1 MVDLEWR
8 SSNWIRSQINRASEV
23 LAAAFM
29 DYPMFTFYFPN
40 RQRRIRYLPWY
51 FKNILN
57 TALRYGAV
65 HTTPGITG
73 VIFTL
78 PPGHTKISLWEY
90 IQSGFLLTPF
100 VLGFR
105 NYKHSME
112 CEDFVGATQI
122 KLMKNRP
129 HYYLWGLAVDP
140 DQKAQGI
147 GTALMKPLL
156 VQADA
161 QKMPIYLETHDEKN
175 VRYYHKHGFDLIY
188 TTCIPK
194 YQLPIW
200 CMLREPVE
208 ETKQEKTDAK

>member
-1 MVDLEWR
+1 MEIIKLDPG
-8 SSNWIRSQINRASEV
+8 QINKAAEV
-23 LAAAFM
+23 LAASFF
-29 DYPMFTFYFPN
+29 DYPMFTFYFPDP
-40 RQRRIRYLPWY
+40 QRRTRNLPWY

-65 HTTPGITG
+65 YTNPEISG

-78 PPGHTKISLWEY
+78 PPGHTKISIWEY
-90 IQSGFLLTPF
+90 IQCGFLLSAF
-100 VLGFR
+100 KLGFR

-122 KLMKNRP
+122 ALMKKRP

-140 DQKAQGI
+140 RQKTQGI
-147 GTALMKPLL
+147 GTALLQPLL
-156 VQADA
+156 AQADA
-161 QKMPIYLETHDEKN
+161 EKMPIYLETHDEKN
-175 VRYYHKHGFDLIY
+175 VPYYQKHGFYLIH

-200 CMLREPVE
+200 CMLREP
-208 ETKQEKTDAK
+208 A